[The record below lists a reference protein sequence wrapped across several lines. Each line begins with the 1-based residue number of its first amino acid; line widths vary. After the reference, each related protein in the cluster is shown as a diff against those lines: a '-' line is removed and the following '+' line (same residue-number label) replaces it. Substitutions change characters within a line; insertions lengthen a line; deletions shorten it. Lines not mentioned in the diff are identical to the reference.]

1 MNISEKMIEAL
12 IIDCRQQ
19 RMFDEKPSEAVLK
32 ADRKLDDVLKS
43 LLPKELFNEVDDL
56 ISESVNLYTWDAYI
70 EGFKTAI
77 AIFTTGR
84 VEVPKK
90 QEGNV

>member
-19 RMFDEKPSEAVLK
+19 RMLDEKPSEAALK
-32 ADRKLDDVLKS
+32 ADRKLDNVLKS
-43 LLPKELFNEVDDL
+43 LLSKELFNEVDDL
-56 ISESVNLYTWDAYI
+56 ISESVNLYEWDAYI
-70 EGFKTAI
+70 EGFKAAI
-77 AIFTTGR
+77 DVFTTGG
-84 VEVPKK
+84 VEAPKK